1 MSEDILVSVE
11 VLAYNQSNY
20 IRQTLDSILMQKTNF
35 KYEILIND
43 DCSTDGTAEIIRE
56 YEHKYPDIIKSLY
69 QIENQFSKNIS
80 ISRNFIFPRV
90 RGKYFAICE
99 GDDYWTDPC
108 KLQKQ
113 VDFLEA
119 HPGYIGCFHPV
130 KVIYEDIN
138 KKAELYPNNKDV
150 KGRKVFTLDDLLQ
163 RNYIQTN
170 SVVYRWRFNEDNVLD
185 SFPENI
191 MPGDWYLHL
200 LHAQK
205 GDIAFL
211 PEVMAVYRRN
221 SGGIW
226 YDSLTNVDN
235 LHLKYGIKEIN
246 FYYSVYK
253 NITDCSQEYFEK
265 ILLPST
271 GNILTVFFE
280 NQKINEIMNLKN
292 SYPDLFEKVLEFNN
306 TNESAK
312 KKTAKKCAKYKK
324 LFNLFLIL
332 TILLAVLNVLQLAC
346 LLWFKHIF

>member
-1 MSEDILVSVE
+1 MDKKVTIVCIT
-11 VLAYNQSNY
+11 YNQQKY
-20 IRQTLDSILMQKTNF
+20 IRDAIESLVTQKTNF
-35 KYEILIND
+35 NFEIIISD
-43 DCSTDGTAEIIRE
+43 DCSTDNTPTIIKEYAE
-56 YEHKYPDIIKSLY
+56 KYPDIIKPVFR
-69 QIENQFSKNIS
+69 EKNIGAIKNFIYS
-80 ISRNFIFPRV
+80 ISLVKSEYI
-90 RGKYFAICE
+90 ALCE
-99 GDDYWTDPC
+99 GDDYWINPY

-113 VDFLEA
+113 IDFLETNTEYA
-119 HPGYIGCFHPV
+119 GCFHPV
-130 KVIYEDIN
+130 KVTYENIN
-138 KKAELYPNNKDV
+138 KRPTIYPDRKDV

-246 FYYSVYK
+246 FYYNVYK
-253 NITDCSQEYFEK
+253 NITNSSRSYFEK
-265 ILLPST
+265 YLLPVS
-271 GNILTVFFE
+271 GNILRVYFE
-280 NQKINEIMNLKN
+280 NQKFNEIMELKN
-292 SYPDLFEKVLEFNN
+292 TYTDLFGQILEFNN
-306 TNESAK
+306 SNMSGK
-312 KKTAKKCAKYKK
+312 KKLADKCSKYKK